1 MIKNFFTR
9 TVITNL
15 QHEPTQSQLKAL
27 DSIFDF
33 LSNGNEK
40 MVFILRGYAGTGKTS
55 LLSALIQTLPVFKM
69 NSVLMAPTGRAAK
82 VLTQYSGKMAYTI
95 HKCIYRKKN
104 KTETG
109 GFELNFNK
117 NSDTLFIVDEASM
130 ISDTRQN
137 GNVFGSGYLL
147 QDLIDFVFSGKNCR
161 LLLCGDDAQLPPVEI
176 SESPALDT
184 TYVSDL
190 GCTCMSAQMNDV
202 VRQVFDSGILF
213 NATVIRKLVQHQKTL
228 IPVLSTANYTDIVII
243 DNACLTETIEMCY
256 SQYGLGQTKI
266 ITRSNKQALRYNQG
280 IRSRIFSYESELVCG
295 DQLMVV
301 KNNYFWLPD
310 DYPVDFIANGD
321 MLQIKKIRKSQEL
334 YDCRFIDATVSL
346 SDINDIEL
354 DVKLLADAISVGNAS
369 MPHDFYTKLYADVE
383 ADYAHIDKKK
393 NRVEA
398 VMNDP
403 YFNALQ
409 VKYAYAVTCHKAQGG
424 QWQAVFVDLGYFE
437 TLEPDIALL
446 RWLYTAFTRATE
458 KLFLVN
464 FKAEFFNDNP

>member
-1 MIKNFFTR
+1 
-9 TVITNL
+9 
-15 QHEPTQSQLKAL
+15 
-27 DSIFDF
+27 
-33 LSNGNEK
+33 
-40 MVFILRGYAGTGKTS
+40 
-55 LLSALIQTLPVFKM
+55 
-69 NSVLMAPTGRAAK
+69 
-82 VLTQYSGKMAYTI
+82 
-95 HKCIYRKKN
+95 
-104 KTETG
+104 
-109 GFELNFNK
+109 
-117 NSDTLFIVDEASM
+117 
-130 ISDTRQN
+130 
-137 GNVFGSGYLL
+137 
-147 QDLIDFVFSGKNCR
+147 
-161 LLLCGDDAQLPPVEI
+161 
-176 SESPALDT
+176 
-184 TYVSDL
+184 
-190 GCTCMSAQMNDV
+190 
-202 VRQVFDSGILF
+202 
-213 NATVIRKLVQHQKTL
+213 
-228 IPVLSTANYTDIVII
+228 
-243 DNACLTETIEMCY
+243 MCY